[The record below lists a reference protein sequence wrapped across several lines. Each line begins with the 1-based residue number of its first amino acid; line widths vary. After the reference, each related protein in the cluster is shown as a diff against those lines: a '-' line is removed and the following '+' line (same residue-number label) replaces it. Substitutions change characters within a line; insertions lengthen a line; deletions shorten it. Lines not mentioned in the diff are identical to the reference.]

1 MDVLCF
7 CSSKSH
13 IVYQYVFLWKCHF
26 CRFMVSLPPKPAMK
40 EWMCGLDVS
49 VSRKTSRVRADGVCF
64 SKIFAVAAA
73 QCALLLKMH
82 KLVRNLLDVLIP
94 KDCYY
99 RHMLRLLDPKT
110 ITKDFD
116 VCCVSVLPNRS
127 NGQECA
133 WYRVSNTYCCCAME
147 SFSSS

>member
-13 IVYQYVFLWKCHF
+13 IVYQHVFLWKCHF

-49 VSRKTSRVRADGVCF
+49 VSRKTSRVRADGVYF

-73 QCALLLKMH
+73 QCALLLKTH
-82 KLVRNLLDVLIP
+82 KLVRNLLDVLVP

-99 RHMLRLLDPKT
+99 RHMLRLCSPK
-110 ITKDFD
+110 
-116 VCCVSVLPNRS
+116 P
-127 NGQECA
+127 
-133 WYRVSNTYCCCAME
+133 
-147 SFSSS
+147 